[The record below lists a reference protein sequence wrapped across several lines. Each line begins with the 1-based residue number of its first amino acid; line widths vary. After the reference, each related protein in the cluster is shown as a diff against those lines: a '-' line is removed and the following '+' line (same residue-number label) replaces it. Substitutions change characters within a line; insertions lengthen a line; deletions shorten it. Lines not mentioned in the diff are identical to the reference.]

1 MVELDD
7 HVDQQ
12 NLFVCGR
19 REESSGGTAKHDD
32 LGAAPLLLHQDHPLY
47 AFADMPLNK
56 LWNIGEL
63 FPRGQGTDGK
73 EAKIVAGLDQS
84 KAQSTARKAVRH

>member
-12 NLFVCGR
+12 NLFVYGR
-19 REESSGGTAKHDD
+19 REESSGRTAKQDN
-32 LGAAPLLLHQDHPLY
+32 LGAAPLLLHQVHPVY

-63 FPRGQGTDGK
+63 FPGCQATDGK
-73 EAKIVAGLDQS
+73 EAKIVAGLEQS
-84 KAQSTARKAVRH
+84 EAQSTARKAVRH